1 MDKDCYPVIAVVVE
15 DSWQKVH
22 TKVYIAQ
29 RLVLH
34 CWTAKDAS
42 CSRGWLRCVV
52 QTFFGFV
59 IVSSFVLIVLMS
71 LNNTREVFI
80 TPARCKERQCSVV
93 CENTP
98 LYGDYE
104 SDIIEATQ
112 TADAKCDSIIL
123 ILRNP
128 YFVNSTLSANWLSLI
143 RTSVH
148 ELAIVGGNLQHIR
161 PQAFINHFS
170 SKIHTLILENIQIT
184 SWESDTFV
192 GLSSLKQLYIK
203 ECKLINITSNA
214 LQAVGATLEFLDIK
228 ATSQWNPAYIT
239 GSTNLT
245 RLSVAD
251 FSLNPFYGSLGKSS
265 FSSLR
270 TCIALFL
277 NSCKITALG
286 MGTFDYLEKIEM
298 LYLNNNY
305 LVTVPDGIFKN
316 ILHLSPSVT
325 LQDNF
330 WHCDCSNDDLR
341 GLHRNGLLVVDPICH
356 SPEYVTGLSF
366 SDFEGFCD
374 INTNIENI
382 SRKGYKETTDYDS
395 LANSIYINGACLGLE
410 NGSDLQMITPYRH
423 SSCHLNRIQAADLRA
438 MKYKIGNSSSRTSNW
453 LVPKYSVQN
462 NYHTM
467 MELSSLES
475 HGQGL
480 LWYQTS
486 CPRELYCVATIP
498 QILRLFDPNN
508 TGIQY
513 TFCPFDLRS
522 GSFQDQNCVS
532 YSISDFQS
540 PLIVVLYNKFYLY
553 IILCLAGILSGALCV
568 YLLIHC
574 NPSLLRWNKRILFVK
589 HKEINA
595 LILPPE
601 IPPRKQSNSDA
612 EKENN
617 KIFYVPSNDENLTNL
632 KRSTSFHSTSSYDAS
647 YISAIEPTKEQL
659 DKWRY
664 QDITS
669 QYHSFGSNLYNF
681 SNMFDSESLPYCSLN
696 DDKYINSNS
705 FDKT

>member
-1 MDKDCYPVIAVVVE
+1 
-15 DSWQKVH
+15 
-22 TKVYIAQ
+22 
-29 RLVLH
+29 
-34 CWTAKDAS
+34 
-42 CSRGWLRCVV
+42 
-52 QTFFGFV
+52 
-59 IVSSFVLIVLMS
+59 MS

-486 CPRELYCVATIP
+486 CPP
-498 QILRLFDPNN
+498 
-508 TGIQY
+508 
-513 TFCPFDLRS
+513 
-522 GSFQDQNCVS
+522 
-532 YSISDFQS
+532 
-540 PLIVVLYNKFYLY
+540 
-553 IILCLAGILSGALCV
+553 LCV